1 MSTDVQHTRRRRVD
15 SEYGLLIMVAA
26 LVLLG
31 CAAIMAMAGI

>member
-15 SEYGLLIMVAA
+15 SEQGLLIMVAS

-31 CAAIMAMAGI
+31 CAAIMAVSGL